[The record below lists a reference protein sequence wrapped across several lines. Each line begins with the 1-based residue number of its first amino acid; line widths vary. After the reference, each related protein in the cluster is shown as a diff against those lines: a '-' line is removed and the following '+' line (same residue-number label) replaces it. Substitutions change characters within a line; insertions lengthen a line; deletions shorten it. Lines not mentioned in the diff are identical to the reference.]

1 MRQSK
6 LNSQEI
12 YSQAVVDAFLQLHP
26 RSAIQNPT
34 ILIVW
39 VGTIIT
45 FFLTIFPDLFGEL
58 RNSNSPAFNGV
69 VTLLL
74 LLNIYV
80 GNLGKALAQAK
91 LTAKA
96 KRFQLLQS
104 GTITKKLSAD
114 GAITEVPSVSLRRGD
129 TIYVVAGD
137 IIPADGEVVLGVG
150 SVDESFI
157 TGESTLVIK
166 ELGSEVSSS
175 VTEGT
180 RIISDE
186 LIIRV
191 TASPGQGLIGK
202 MMNVMIG
209 KREYKNCN
217 EIALQIL
224 LSILA
229 LILLCVVITLS
240 AFATYLGMPISITFL
255 VALLVSLVP
264 FHIATSLST
273 MSIAAIDNITNA
285 NVIAS
290 SDDSEKCIGVNTL
303 VVDKTGTIT
312 LGNRLAEDFI
322 PICNHLGSELAAMA
336 MVASL
341 FDDTFEGKSVFRLAE
356 QWGAKIDFEPQ
367 QCSPVYFSTTTRIS
381 GTNLPNNSKVRKGSL
396 SAIREF
402 VGAQYHKFSPELNT
416 ACERIALQG
425 GTPLVV
431 CRDNEI
437 YGVIYLKDAVKT
449 GIRDRFYKL
458 KKLGIYTIMVT
469 GDNQTTAG
477 VISRE
482 AGIDDFIAEAT
493 PDDKIAI
500 IRQQQSQGKLVA
512 MTGEGDN
519 DVLALS
525 QADISLAM
533 NAGTQAA
540 RLTAR
545 IIDLDSD
552 PTKLIE
558 IVAIGKQLL
567 MTRGAITLFF
577 LTNNIGKYLAVLPM
591 LFTPLNLG
599 RLNFMQLSNT
609 NSAVLS
615 LLIYNVI
622 AMFAFIPIVLR
633 GIKFRS
639 ITTNEI
645 FQRNMLIYGFGGLF
659 IPLITI
665 KLLDMAMKTIGL
677 V

>member
-1 MRQSK
+1 MKQSK
-6 LNSQEI
+6 LNSQKI
-12 YSQAVVDAFLQLHP
+12 YSQALIDAFLQLNP
-26 RSAIQNPT
+26 RSAIQKPT
-34 ILIVW
+34 FLIVW
-39 VGTIIT
+39 LGTIIT
-45 FFLTIFPDLFGEL
+45 FLITIFPNLFGEL
-58 RNSNSPAFNGV
+58 NNSNSHTFNGL

-74 LLNIYV
+74 LLNLYG

-91 LTAKA
+91 LKVKA
-96 KRFQLLQS
+96 KRLQLLQS
-104 GTITKKLSAD
+104 GTISKKLSAD
-114 GAITEVPSVSLRRGD
+114 GVITEVPSASLRRGD

-166 ELGSEVSSS
+166 ELGSEVASS

-191 TASPGQGLIGK
+191 TANPGQGLVGRMI
-202 MMNVMIG
+202 NVMIG
-209 KREYKNCN
+209 KREYKNSN

-224 LSILA
+224 LSILT
-229 LILLCVVITLS
+229 IIFLCVVITLS
-240 AFATYLGMPISITFL
+240 SFATYLGMPISVTFL
-255 VALLVSLVP
+255 VALLVSLIPVNVV
-264 FHIATSLST
+264 TSLST
-273 MSIAAIDNITNA
+273 MSIATIDNITNA

-290 SDDSEKCIGVNTL
+290 SDNLEQCIGVNTL

-322 PICNHLGSELAAMA
+322 PICNHLGSEVAVMAMA
-336 MVASL
+336 ASI
-341 FDDTFEGKSVFRLAE
+341 FDDTLEGKSIFRLAE

-367 QCSPVYFSTTTRIS
+367 QCGAVYFSTTTRIS

-402 VGAQYHKFSPELNT
+402 VGAQYHKFSSELNT

-437 YGVIYLKDAVKT
+437 YGVIYLKDVVKP

-469 GDNQTTAG
+469 GDNQITAG

-493 PDDKIAI
+493 PNDKIAV

-512 MTGEGDN
+512 MIGEGNN
-519 DVLALS
+519 DVPALS

-545 IIDLDSD
+545 IVDLDSD

-567 MTRGAITLFF
+567 MTRGALTLFS

-599 RLNFMQLSNT
+599 KLNFIQLSNT

-622 AMFAFIPIVLR
+622 AVFAFIPLVLR

-639 ITTNEI
+639 IATNEI
-645 FQRNMLIYGFGGLF
+645 FQINILIYGLGGLF
-659 IPLITI
+659 IPLVII
-665 KLLDMAMKTIGL
+665 KLLDISIKNIGFI
-677 V
+677 